1 MAPTLHDGYHQ
12 SPNTR
17 LAGMDGPG
25 LINLVRYMRPSV
37 RILHIVE
44 PNDEHTPPDVLT
56 LREPF
61 TAAQLL
67 TAVGSLCA

>member
-1 MAPTLHDGYHQ
+1 
-12 SPNTR
+12 
-17 LAGMDGPG
+17 MDGPG

-61 TAAQLL
+61 TADQLL